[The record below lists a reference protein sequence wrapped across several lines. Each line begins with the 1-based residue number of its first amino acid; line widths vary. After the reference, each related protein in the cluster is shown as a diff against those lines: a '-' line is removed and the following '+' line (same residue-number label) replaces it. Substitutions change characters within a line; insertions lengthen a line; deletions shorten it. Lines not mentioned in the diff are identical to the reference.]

1 MSDEDKEFRYTS
13 YPSGLPKTYSEE
25 DEVELKKIS
34 EGKIKRLLN
43 RISWK
48 ISILLLLFFL
58 VVGIAWMVR

>member
-1 MSDEDKEFRYTS
+1 MSDDDKEFRYTS

-25 DEVELKKIS
+25 DEVTLEKIN

-48 ISILLLLFFL
+48 ISTLLLLFFL

>member
-1 MSDEDKEFRYTS
+1 MSNEDKEFRYTS
-13 YPSGLPKTYSEE
+13 YPSGLPRTYLEE

>member
-13 YPSGLPKTYSEE
+13 YPSGLPRTYSEE

-48 ISILLLLFFL
+48 ISTLLLLFFL

>member
-34 EGKIKRLLN
+34 EGKVKRLLN

-48 ISILLLLFFL
+48 ISTLLLLFFL
-58 VVGIAWMVR
+58 VIGIAWMVG

>member
-25 DEVELKKIS
+25 DEVTLEKIN
-34 EGKIKRLLN
+34 EGKIKRLFN

-48 ISILLLLFFL
+48 ISTLLLLFFL
-58 VVGIAWMVR
+58 VIGIAWMVG

>member
-1 MSDEDKEFRYTS
+1 MNDEDKEFRYTS

-48 ISILLLLFFL
+48 ISTLLLLFFL

>member
-1 MSDEDKEFRYTS
+1 MSNEDKEFRYTS
-13 YPSGLPKTYSEE
+13 YPSGLPRTYSEE

-48 ISILLLLFFL
+48 ISTLLLLFFL

>member
-1 MSDEDKEFRYTS
+1 MSNEDKEFRYTS
-13 YPSGLPKTYSEE
+13 YPSGLPRTYSEE
-25 DEVELKKIS
+25 DEVQLKKIS

-48 ISILLLLFFL
+48 ISTLLLLFFL